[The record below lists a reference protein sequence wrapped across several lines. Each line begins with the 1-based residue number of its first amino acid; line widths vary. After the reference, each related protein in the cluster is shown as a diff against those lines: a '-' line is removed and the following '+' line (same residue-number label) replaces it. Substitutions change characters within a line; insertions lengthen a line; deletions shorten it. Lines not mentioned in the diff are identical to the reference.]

1 MICDRYI
8 WKLIEMQR
16 ASYEY
21 EEPCCQTNSKCVRLH
36 LCPDTVV
43 VSGIIDCEAFTDTTT
58 KN

>member
-1 MICDRYI
+1 
-8 WKLIEMQR
+8 MQR

-58 KN
+58 KNCHTAMYGRTFGI